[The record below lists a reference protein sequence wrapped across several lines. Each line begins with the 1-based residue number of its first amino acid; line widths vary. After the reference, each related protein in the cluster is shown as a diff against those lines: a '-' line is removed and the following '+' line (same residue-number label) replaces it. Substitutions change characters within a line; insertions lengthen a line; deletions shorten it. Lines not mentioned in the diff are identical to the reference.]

1 MNPSKPKRSRT
12 FFIGDSAD
20 YERLRPV
27 PKKRLADLALSD
39 AVPTLTTAS
48 ALTVTSRSSSNPQI
62 TRSNTAPASISTQV
76 VVASAIDP
84 LICADSNFGDKVH
97 QPSAGLRKKKR
108 TRESEDLAAA
118 DTSDNIFTSSLL
130 SDAPPTSRLA
140 VDLLYSR
147 HAAAIP
153 PTTSLAEDAVLPSS
167 VDTVPMTTTPAATP
181 IIVAATTL
189 PPGLLSSS
197 VLNTSSITILAPT
210 VVDQS
215 TTSPIVGTAAVPSS
229 TASSS
234 LLSATSSNN
243 LSPYVIIP
251 PSSSTSSSTTSSSSS
266 SSATTTSTTT
276 TTLPSSASSRIFPP
290 RPPTTTAPAHL
301 RPSPYRKNFVPPL
314 VSTTPLLQIPT
325 QRIGTLIGLINS
337 VKTLPLQLLPSIRNI
352 FCLYYDK
359 VVQSPNDSSLWR
371 KVFLLPLVLFTVPP
385 RQSFTLTLK
394 QRIKLLQRDDW
405 STFTL
410 GFISTHLPP
419 LPSLASSHDNLGL
432 LSTTH
437 SSFVPRRVA
446 TCIKEGNFSKATS
459 ILLDRTPPTTLSPE
473 QVFQKLQDKN
483 PTRNDSHF
491 SAAAVQELL
500 TPLVHAPTSEHL
512 LPDIQYETLF
522 AIIKGKDRGKSAGLD
537 KLRFEHLQ
545 DLLGTNFRNG
555 HIRADMRRFGDSLT
569 DFLNLI
575 LNLRIPPDMLSFF
588 TDCQILAL
596 PKSQTDVRPIG
607 LTGVYRKL
615 IVSFALR
622 HVHTATETFIAP
634 HQYGMSKHGTE
645 VVIHTVRSLMEAN
658 PHFDVFA
665 MDASNAFNRVSRLSA
680 LSTIKEHFPSV
691 FNLIL
696 RLYGANT
703 NLWFHGLDSGICSI
717 LSSEGSIQG
726 DAAGTWFFVVA
737 LQPLLSGLQ
746 TILGDRGS
754 SLFFVDDG
762 TLVGDPAV
770 LTRAIDYLIQQG
782 PKYGFHLNLEKC
794 SYLIGRTSST
804 VDFTPLT
811 QLGLVDSIIH
821 QHPLQGGNANAYG
834 FKLLGSFI
842 GSECFIHT
850 QLAEYLA
857 QCTSQFQLLS
867 STISDLQQRL
877 LLFRVSFIH
886 KIDHL
891 FRTLPPHL
899 SYELVGGYNTILR
912 RFMSNFLFDDD
923 SISNNTS
930 LSDITWQQLQLN
942 IQDGGIGLG
951 VTDHMRFVSY
961 LSSFIHC
968 SSSIFSHHSRITPA
982 FSFDNLITNHSPALY
997 DDFCQQLT
1005 TIPPPDAASSTLIA
1019 IRAWQLRYHD
1029 TFIHSSQQQ
1038 PNILHSIY
1046 YCMHHINNSN
1056 LTIPTLF
1063 NVSNTTNKKLQHE
1076 LSTFMYTQFF
1086 TKFMQSVSLSNN
1098 LGFIAHIGSIQNED
1112 SGRWITLSPKF
1123 PAYTITS
1130 SDFRVSLLRRC
1141 YLAQPSIT
1149 QGLHCDCSRHPLLDI
1164 QGRHFTTGCNKGSHR
1179 IECHDQLKTTINSI
1193 CRYSGCST
1201 RVEERN
1207 CFANLNADNEDGDG
1221 RRPDLTVSN
1230 FKNAANQ
1237 DVLLDISVTQ
1247 SYPGSQRCSLP
1258 TSFSRTQANSVK
1270 DNHSEANQ
1278 AYQKK
1283 INKYSAVAQ
1292 RNNYLFQP
1300 IIFEANG
1307 YIHPQSLQCIKDLAT
1322 LSSTR
1327 FNRSASAVLSYF
1339 RNQLSVTLN
1348 ISLAKSIQ
1356 RRSAELIHPTT
1367 RHNQT
1372 QAEEY
1377 RLGSN
1382 FSYFDRGARRRA

>member
-1 MNPSKPKRSRT
+1 MYKFEVLGSSK
-12 FFIGDSAD
+12 G
-20 YERLRPV
+20 
-27 PKKRLADLALSD
+27 
-39 AVPTLTTAS
+39 
-48 ALTVTSRSSSNPQI
+48 
-62 TRSNTAPASISTQV
+62 
-76 VVASAIDP
+76 
-84 LICADSNFGDKVH
+84 
-97 QPSAGLRKKKR
+97 RK
-108 TRESEDLAAA
+108 
-118 DTSDNIFTSSLL
+118 
-130 SDAPPTSRLA
+130 P
-140 VDLLYSR
+140 
-147 HAAAIP
+147 H
-153 PTTSLAEDAVLPSS
+153 
-167 VDTVPMTTTPAATP
+167 
-181 IIVAATTL
+181 
-189 PPGLLSSS
+189 
-197 VLNTSSITILAPT
+197 TIA
-210 VVDQS
+210 
-215 TTSPIVGTAAVPSS
+215 
-229 TASSS
+229 
-234 LLSATSSNN
+234 
-243 LSPYVIIP
+243 Y
-251 PSSSTSSSTTSSSSS
+251 
-266 SSATTTSTTT
+266 
-276 TTLPSSASSRIFPP
+276 
-290 RPPTTTAPAHL
+290 
-301 RPSPYRKNFVPPL
+301 K
-314 VSTTPLLQIPT
+314 TTPLLQIPP
-325 QRIGTLIGLINS
+325 QRIGTLIGLVHS
-337 VKTLPLQLLPSIRNI
+337 VKNLPHQLMPNIRNI
-352 FCLYYDK
+352 FCMYYDK
-359 VVQSPNDSSLWR
+359 VVQSPDDSSLWR

-385 RQSFTLTLK
+385 RQSFTSTLK
-394 QRIKLLQRDDW
+394 QRLKLLQRDDW

-419 LPSLASSHDNLGL
+419 LPTNDATP
-432 LSTTH
+432 STLIQPH
-437 SSFVPRRVA
+437 SSSIPRRVA

-459 ILLDRTPPTTLSPE
+459 IILNRTPPTTLSSE

-483 PTRNDSHF
+483 PNRNDSHF
-491 SAAAVQELL
+491 SAAAIQELL
-500 TPLVHAPTSEHL
+500 TPLVHDANNSDHL
-512 LPDIQYETLF
+512 LPELHYETLF
-522 AIIKGKDRGKSAGLD
+522 NIIKGKDRGKSAGLD

-569 DFLNLI
+569 GFLNLI
-575 LNLRIPPDMLSFF
+575 LNLRIPPDMLCFF

-596 PKSQTDVRPIG
+596 PKSDTDVRPIG

-622 HVHTATETFIAP
+622 HVHTATESFISP
-634 HQYGMSKHGTE
+634 NQYGMSKHGTE
-645 VVIHTVRSLMEAN
+645 IVIHTVRSLMEAN

-717 LSSEGSIQG
+717 VSSEGSIQG

-746 TILGDRGS
+746 TILGNSGS

-762 TLVGDPAV
+762 TLVGDPAI

-782 PKYGFHLNLEKC
+782 PRYGFHLNLAKC
-794 SYLIGRTSST
+794 SYLVGRTSTT

-821 QHPLQGGNANAYG
+821 QHPVKGGNANAYG

-842 GSECFIHT
+842 GSECYIHT

-930 LSDITWQQLQLN
+930 LTDITWQQLQLN

-951 VTDHMRFVSY
+951 VTDHLRFVSY
-961 LSSFIHC
+961 LSSYIHC
-968 SSSIFSHHSRITPA
+968 SSFIFSHHSRLTPT

-997 DDFCQQLT
+997 DDFCQRIRD
-1005 TIPPPDAASSTLIA
+1005 IPPPDATSSTLTA
-1019 IRAWQLRYHD
+1019 IRSWQLRYHN

-1038 PNILHSIY
+1038 HDILHSIY
-1046 YCMHHINNSN
+1046 YCLYHINNIT
-1056 LTIPTLF
+1056 LTIPNLF
-1063 NVSNTTNKKLQHE
+1063 HVSNTTNKKLQHD

-1086 TKFMQSVSLSNN
+1086 TNFMQSVSSSNN

-1112 SGRWITLSPKF
+1112 SGRWITVSPKF
-1123 PAYTITS
+1123 PAYTMSS

-1179 IECHDQLKTTINSI
+1179 IECHDQLKNTINSI

-1201 RVEERN
+1201 RMEERN
-1207 CFANLNADNEDGDG
+1207 CFATITADNEDGDG

-1230 FKNAANQ
+1230 FKNASNK
-1237 DVLLDISVTQ
+1237 DLLLDICVTQ

-1258 TSFSRTQANSVK
+1258 NAFSRTQASSVK
-1270 DNHSEANQ
+1270 ETHPEANQ

-1283 INKYSAVAQ
+1283 IIKYSEVAQ
-1292 RNNYLFQP
+1292 RNNYLFTP

-1307 YIHPQSLQCIKDLAT
+1307 FIHPQSLQCIKDLAT

-1327 FNRSASAVLSYF
+1327 FNRSAPAVLSYF

-1356 RRSAELIHPTT
+1356 RRSIELITPTT
-1367 RHNQT
+1367 RRHQNLT
-1372 QAEEY
+1372 EEY

-1382 FSYFDRGARRRA
+1382 FSYVDSGTRLRA